1 MQQQF
6 SQALFSTN
14 ELEQEDLLND
24 IKGHSLAERTQR
36 LNVYRNNVFVSLM
49 EALGEIF
56 PVCKQVVGDAFF
68 NAMARQYVDRHP
80 PESAILSEY
89 GDQFSEFVSHFF
101 AAQSLPYLASLCDL
115 EYRLLQMTH
124 SAEPTHLSL
133 IEAQQ
138 RLSQASNPEALQLLL
153 CSQCELL
160 SYPYTVGKLYLAHK
174 QPQQDLSQLQLQQ
187 TEYLMLT
194 KSGLYGCIY
203 PLSSIEFEFI
213 TALKKNP
220 SLSQA
225 LPESESFDLGQTL
238 AKLITWEVF
247 SDIYES

>member
-80 PESAILSEY
+80 PRSAI
-89 GDQFSEFVSHFF
+89 
-101 AAQSLPYLASLCDL
+101 
-115 EYRLLQMTH
+115 
-124 SAEPTHLSL
+124 
-133 IEAQQ
+133 
-138 RLSQASNPEALQLLL
+138 PER
-153 CSQCELL
+153 
-160 SYPYTVGKLYLAHK
+160 VR
-174 QPQQDLSQLQLQQ
+174 
-187 TEYLMLT
+187 
-194 KSGLYGCIY
+194 
-203 PLSSIEFEFI
+203 
-213 TALKKNP
+213 
-220 SLSQA
+220 
-225 LPESESFDLGQTL
+225 
-238 AKLITWEVF
+238 
-247 SDIYES
+247 

>member
-36 LNVYRNNVFVSLM
+36 LNVYRNNVYVSLM
-49 EALGEIF
+49 DALGEIF

-80 PESAILSEY
+80 PRSAILSEY

-124 SAEPTHLSL
+124 NAEPTHLSL
-133 IEAQQ
+133 SEAQQ
-138 RLSQASNPEALQLLL
+138 RLSQANNPDALQLLL
-153 CSQCELL
+153 YSQCELL
-160 SYPYTVGKLYLAHK
+160 SYPYAVGQLYLAHK
-174 QPQQDLSQLQLQQ
+174 QPQLNLKQLQLQQ
-187 TEYLMLT
+187 ADHLLIA

-203 PLSSIEFEFI
+203 PLNALEFEFI
-213 TALKKNP
+213 KALKENP
-220 SLSQA
+220 SLGQA
-225 LPESESFDLGQTL
+225 LPENESFDLGQTL
-238 AKLITWEVF
+238 AKLMTWEVF